1 MTSEDDEQDPTSPIE
16 EDYDPMLTPKP
27 RIYDVLEGYRF
38 EEAESLFQFTRE
50 QYDKNRHASMH
61 GTANPSDM
69 DNPFWKFQ
77 AGPGGLSAWSA
88 RQIFGDTNYQSADSM
103 NPVWCFIRY
112 GSTLTKLPDGR
123 IICIGGEHEDH
134 YDPDFCIYNGECS

>member
-1 MTSEDDEQDPTSPIE
+1 MASEDDEQDATSSIE
-16 EDYDPMLTPKP
+16 EDFDSIHSSKK
-27 RIYDVLEGYRF
+27 RIFNVLEGYRF
-38 EEAESLFQFTRE
+38 EEAKDLFQITSE
-50 QYDKNRHASMH
+50 QYDKNRYANTH

-88 RQIFGDTNYQSADSM
+88 RQTFGDKDHHFADPM
-103 NPVWCFIRY
+103 NPEWCFIRN
-112 GSTLTKLPDGR
+112 GSTVTKLPDGR
-123 IICIGGEHEDH
+123 IVCIGGEHEDH